1 MFKLVCFFFSF
12 YFSAVSLI
20 QTVNSK
26 ILGEF
31 HGALEQV
38 GLLMIF
44 IFSILNCFP
53 ILCFQILNFF
63 HPLVYISNYNS
74 YFILKCS
81 FQTMCIYFTA
91 LLLLNPGFIF
101 CCFSLCNR
109 VLELVWGRI
118 PKWCV
123 FFKELKR

>member
-12 YFSAVSLI
+12 YFSTVSLI

-31 HGALEQV
+31 HGALEQL
-38 GLLMIF
+38 GLLKIF
-44 IFSILNCFP
+44 IFSILNCF
-53 ILCFQILNFF
+53 QILNFF
-63 HPLVYISNYNS
+63 RPLIYVSNYHS

-81 FQTMCIYFTA
+81 FQSMCIYFTA
-91 LLLLNPGFIF
+91 PFLLNPGFRF